1 LSSGIL
7 SVQDAELVQCTLRS
21 AEVCGQLVAAD
32 LFVSLHVSC
41 PLFCLRL
48 PGFCLTLL
56 HTGQNFR
63 VCVHQLL
70 RLLIGQVQIAGNRLE
85 VLQRFGIQLNA
96 FASLNSYFS
105 GAPSCFCSL
114 SSGFSAG
121 LSPSAGLSS

>member
-7 SVQDAELVQCTLRS
+7 SVQDAELFQCTLRS

-32 LFVSLHVSC
+32 LFVCLHVSAH
-41 PLFCLRL
+41 LRSAPARLL
-48 PGFCLTLL
+48 PDAAAHRPEFL
-56 HTGQNFR
+56 